1 MSEILM
7 MFSYVTSAYERKL
20 TNGWGGGRGGWAE
33 LNQPEYIKK
42 KKKERGTLPAI
53 MLVSQEPLGELG
65 CDLYVF
71 LKRGAHK
78 QR

>member
-1 MSEILM
+1 M
-7 MFSYVTSAYERKL
+7 MFSYVTCAYERKI
-20 TNGWGGGRGGWAE
+20 TNGQGAGGGRGDWAE
-33 LNQPEYIKK
+33 LNQPENKK

>member
-1 MSEILM
+1 M
-7 MFSYVTSAYERKL
+7 A
-20 TNGWGGGRGGWAE
+20 GGLGVGGEAGQ
-33 LNQPEYIKK
+33 NSIKRNIKK